1 MTDEE
6 QVEAA
11 EPVEIPFDD
20 DPSKQAT
27 LLLAAAE
34 DLDLD
39 QSEVRT
45 TGGGFLV
52 SEEIANKAGLA
63 PTEEGDE
70 PKQTAAQKRAAAKKA
85 AAKDEEKA

>member
-1 MTDEE
+1 MADDN
-6 QVEAA
+6 

-20 DPSKQAT
+20 DPGKQAT

-52 SEEIANKAGLA
+52 SSEIADKAGLA
-63 PTEEGDE
+63 PTSDSDE
-70 PKQTAAQKRAAAKKA
+70 DKPKTAAQKKAAAKKA
-85 AAKDEEKA
+85 AAKDEEKN